1 MNNKDCFVSQQEI
14 AEHFKVNRT
23 TIRAWTKQGMPYLD
37 ADRGKSGGYHIGHT
51 LFWCMGKSHLDAI
64 EYHGETSALE
74 KIMVARLISSE
85 RDEYFSEET
94 EQRFDNGLQIYGYSP
109 EDVSKA
115 RNKMAGFLAGWRHA
129 VAVRREH
136 LQQSVVTERES

>member
-1 MNNKDCFVSQQEI
+1 MIDKACFVSQQEI

-23 TIRAWTKQGMPYLD
+23 TIRAWTKQGMPYLN

-51 LFWCMGKSHLDAI
+51 LFWYSGKSHLQTI
-64 EYHGETSALE
+64 GYHVETSALE
-74 KIMVARLISSE
+74 KIMFARLLSSE
-85 RDEYFSEET
+85 RDEYSSEET
-94 EQRFDNGLQIYGYSP
+94 EQRFDEGLHIYGYSP

-129 VAVRREH
+129 VSVRRASME
-136 LQQSVVTERES
+136 QSVVTEQQS